1 MSKHMWSEDQNIF
14 FLSFFKKKKISM
26 SFLFFRK
33 AKEIS
38 KGLMERTGNLVMITH
53 FRHQMRSMSTLWALV
68 HKNLMN
74 RNLKSCICLKP
85 LHNLRCRHPPRK
97 RLCSVLSLSLA
108 TFVRTHRAT
117 SPLFQQQNLAPSSF
131 LSPRLQKNNHPHLH
145 LETSPK
151 QHPTPAQSSR
161 SESSS

>member
-1 MSKHMWSEDQNIF
+1 
-14 FLSFFKKKKISM
+14 M

-38 KGLMERTGNLVMITH
+38 KGLMERMGTLVMSTH
-53 FRHQMRSMSTLWALV
+53 FLHQMRSMSTLWTLV

-74 RNLKSCICLKP
+74 RNLKSRISLKP
-85 LHNLRCRHPPRK
+85 LQNLRYRHPLRK
-97 RLCSVLSLSLA
+97 RLSPVLSPSLA
-108 TFVRTHRAT
+108 TLARTHRAT

-131 LSPRLQKNNHPHLH
+131 LSLRLQKNNNPHLH

-151 QHPTPAQSSR
+151 QHPTPAQSNH
-161 SESSS
+161 SESLS